1 MRFDEVFM
9 AMKQGAKAKLPSWGG
24 YWYWDNEKKTIIIHT
39 KDGDELDIR
48 ETQVPDYT
56 FSNIASDQWIL
67 ASKENCPE
75 LGGVAMFGFDE
86 AIKYVKRGLKVM
98 RAGWNGK
105 RPVYSIGY
113 MYFL

>member
-48 ETQVPDYT
+48 ETQVRTIRSQISHPING
-56 FSNIASDQWIL
+56 FLRAKKIARNL
-67 ASKENCPE
+67 VE
-75 LGGVAMFGFDE
+75 
-86 AIKYVKRGLKVM
+86 
-98 RAGWNGK
+98 
-105 RPVYSIGY
+105 
-113 MYFL
+113 